1 MNELVTIQMTNY
13 CIRIPCHYI
22 LFTYVPMQHRLTLAN
37 VVGVVW
43 TTYLT
48 HKADISKEGVQTVD
62 VLAGEGVLEDIIDEN
77 SLSDSEQICR

>member
-1 MNELVTIQMTNY
+1 MTIQMTNY